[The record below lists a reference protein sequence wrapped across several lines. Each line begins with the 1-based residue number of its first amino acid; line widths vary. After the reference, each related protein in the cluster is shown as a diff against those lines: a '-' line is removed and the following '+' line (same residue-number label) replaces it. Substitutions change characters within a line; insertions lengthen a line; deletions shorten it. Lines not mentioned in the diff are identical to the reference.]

1 MMSEKTKKW
10 LRSIGI
16 KTGKTMLQTMVTLL
30 PVAATMKEV
39 NWSIFIGAVVLSGVA
54 SLLE

>member
-39 NWSIFIGAVVLSGVA
+39 NWSIFIGAVVLAGVA